1 MHFLQL
7 LENPDLRSLYKTL
20 NNKKTL
26 NDKVK
31 AEPFF
36 LVLVEIF
43 SNLKTK
49 KGSGRYFFCFLG
61 FQMFRKHSQE
71 WNFRN
76 VKHFLG
82 GILLCWSKNPEIVLY
97 IYILL
102 DSEIIMLFFWGGR
115 VLLKVLIKRTNAILF
130 SYL

>member
-7 LENPDLRSLYKTL
+7 LEIPDLRSLYKTL

-31 AEPFF
+31 AEPF

-49 KGSGRYFFCFLG
+49 KGSGRYFLLLSG
-61 FQMFRKHSQE
+61 FPD
-71 WNFRN
+71 
-76 VKHFLG
+76 V
-82 GILLCWSKNPEIVLY
+82 
-97 IYILL
+97 
-102 DSEIIMLFFWGGR
+102 
-115 VLLKVLIKRTNAILF
+115 
-130 SYL
+130 